1 MHATHRSRV
10 GMLPIIVAIA
20 AALTLSNGHRHEQ
33 VSLREAALEQQRMH
47 EVVRVQEHLAG
58 AERVLSNASQA
69 LLSQEQQS
77 ARSRNVALLQEYRE
91 QGRFPRNIDYPHER
105 RPYFVDDRGV
115 PCAMAYL
122 IASSGRSDLVER
134 IRTSNN
140 NAYVRELAAIP
151 ELVEWLD
158 SSGLSLAEAARIQ
171 PEYYP
176 ELDPEY
182 ITTEYALASASTSL
196 LSGAS
201 IAWNAS
207 AANLSVPPRWRG
219 ALGAAVGAL
228 SIGLGATEFDSDGGA
243 QTLGIWNAAVGAVAV
258 AAGAYN
264 LLRPGQHPATHSG
277 IERPPVARGTAL
289 TLTPVLGSVPG
300 VQFVLAF

>member
-1 MHATHRSRV
+1 MHGINRSRV
-10 GMLPIIVAIA
+10 GMLPVILTIAAVLTLSNSHRHEHVASIA
-20 AALTLSNGHRHEQ
+20 AALEQ
-33 VSLREAALEQQRMH
+33 RRMH
-47 EVVRVQEHLAG
+47 EVARVQEHLAG
-58 AERVLSNASQA
+58 AERVLSNASLA
-69 LLSQEQQS
+69 HLTLEQQS
-77 ARSRNVALLQEYRE
+77 ARSRNVTLLQAYRE
-91 QGRFPRNIDYPHER
+91 QGRFPHNVDYPHER

-122 IASSGRSDLVER
+122 IASSGRGDLVER

-140 NAYVRELAAIP
+140 NAYVRELAALP

-171 PEYYP
+171 PEYDP
-176 ELDPEY
+176 DLDADY
-182 ITTEYALASASTSL
+182 VSTEYAVVSASTSL

-201 IAWNAS
+201 IAWNVS
-207 AANLSVPPRWRG
+207 AANLSAPPRWRG
-219 ALGAAVGAL
+219 ALGAAVGAF

-243 QTLGIWNAAVGAVAV
+243 QTLGIWNAAVGVVAV

-264 LLRPGQHPATHSG
+264 LLRPGQPPATHSG
-277 IERPPVARGTAL
+277 VERPPAARGTAL
-289 TLTPVLGSVPG
+289 TVTPVLGSAPG